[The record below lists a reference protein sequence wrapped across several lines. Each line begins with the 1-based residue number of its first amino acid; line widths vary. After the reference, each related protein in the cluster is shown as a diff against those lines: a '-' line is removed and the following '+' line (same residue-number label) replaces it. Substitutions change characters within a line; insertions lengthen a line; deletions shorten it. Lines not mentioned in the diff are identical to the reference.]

1 MSPTLPQ
8 NKASEIA
15 FFDSH
20 GAADAYDVFAPTS
33 NERLID
39 AVVRLSG
46 LPKGARVVDL
56 GCGSG
61 VFTDVLQRRGYRCAG
76 VDLSPKLIEIARGK
90 YKDIEFS
97 VGDIERLS
105 FPGGSFD
112 GVLLSGVLHHLPDP
126 SRCAAEVFRI
136 LHPGGKFVAFDPNRR
151 NPFMYLY
158 RDRSSPVY
166 SSVGVTENERPVLAE
181 EIAAT
186 FRKAGFR
193 AGSESFPACGIATSP
208 PAWRAR
214 CCRFI
219 IPSTAF
225 SLRRIS
231 CASSGPSFSVSERSH
246 DPDPAPNFGRL
257 MPADLDIVIPVYNE
271 GRNILATLAALTRD
285 VKTPSR
291 VLICYDRPD
300 DDTLSAIRAHPE
312 THAGLAVEFV
322 PNPGRGAHSAVL
334 AGFAAS
340 TAPFVVVFPA
350 DDDFNGGILDSVVS
364 LARQGNDIVCASRF
378 MPGGRMEG
386 CPWLK
391 AALVRS
397 AAFLLH
403 RVARLPTHDPTSGF
417 RLFSRRVIE
426 GITVEIERRLLL
438 QHRTPGEGAPAAL
451 ARGGNSGRLVRA
463 QAW

>member
-136 LHPGGKFVAFDPNRR
+136 LRPGGKFVAFDPNRR

-193 AGSESFPACGIATSP
+193 AGSEFLSGLRYRYIASGMARPLLPIYNTVDSILFAPHFMRQFRAFVLSF
-208 PAWRAR
+208 
-214 CCRFI
+214 
-219 IPSTAF
+219 
-225 SLRRIS
+225 
-231 CASSGPSFSVSERSH
+231 
-246 DPDPAPNFGRL
+246 
-257 MPADLDIVIPVYNE
+257 
-271 GRNILATLAALTRD
+271 
-285 VKTPSR
+285 
-291 VLICYDRPD
+291 
-300 DDTLSAIRAHPE
+300 
-312 THAGLAVEFV
+312 
-322 PNPGRGAHSAVL
+322 
-334 AGFAAS
+334 
-340 TAPFVVVFPA
+340 
-350 DDDFNGGILDSVVS
+350 
-364 LARQGNDIVCASRF
+364 
-378 MPGGRMEG
+378 
-386 CPWLK
+386 
-391 AALVRS
+391 
-397 AAFLLH
+397 
-403 RVARLPTHDPTSGF
+403 
-417 RLFSRRVIE
+417 
-426 GITVEIERRLLL
+426 
-438 QHRTPGEGAPAAL
+438 GEKP
-451 ARGGNSGRLVRA
+451 
-463 QAW
+463 